1 MKKLEAE
8 KVIKIILEA
17 DGGCKFC
24 VASLLKLY
32 GDEFPEYKENA
43 NMAFRDKFE
52 IGLEEFLNESHKE
65 HIRGN

>member
-1 MKKLEAE
+1 LCCQSVKL
-8 KVIKIILEA
+8 
-17 DGGCKFC
+17 F
-24 VASLLKLY
+24 